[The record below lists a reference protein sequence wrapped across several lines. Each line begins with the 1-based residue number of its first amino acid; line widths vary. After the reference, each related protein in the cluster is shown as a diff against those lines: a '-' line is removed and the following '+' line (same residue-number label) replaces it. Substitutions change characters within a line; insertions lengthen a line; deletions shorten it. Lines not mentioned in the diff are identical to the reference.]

1 MTGEVHTPRTA
12 TVSAA
17 YEAALA
23 VAAELDLTNVLQR
36 LVDLARTVVPA
47 RYAALGVADDSGTIT
62 GFITSG
68 ISSAERARLGPI
80 PQGHGLLGVL
90 IHEKTP
96 LLVPDIAADPRSAG
110 FPPHHPPMTTL
121 LGVPILLGD
130 RVLGNLYLTDRI
142 DGNPFDENDL
152 RALRIFAAHAATAID
167 RARLF
172 ELLAESRQLAEEQRD
187 QVQAILNSL
196 PAAVIIA
203 RAADW
208 QVEMANPAASALLL
222 DQQPALMAHPPQPGV
237 DYDVLQADGTLLP
250 RSQWP
255 LAHAFRG
262 ELVRNRQLVFAT
274 RTGRRI
280 PVLVQAAPLRDA
292 TGAIGRAVVVFQDV
306 TRLREAEQLKDDFL
320 SLVSHEMRTPLTAI
334 MGGAQMLL
342 EEASLDDETR
352 QDLLQNVVIESNRLN
367 RTLSNILTLTAIQAG
382 QMEPATEPVLLPV
395 LVRRAIA
402 ETQPLAPGHRFA
414 YELPASLPAAEADP
428 ELTGHIL
435 RNLLENAIKYS
446 PPGTTVHV
454 TGQTSGHTVMID
466 VRDEGAGI
474 AASHIPHLFER
485 FRRPGADPGVRGM
498 GLGLYLCHHLVQVQG
513 GSLAASSPGPGLGS
527 TFTIVLPVA
536 AGWDD
541 TGD

>member
-1 MTGEVHTPRTA
+1 MPGERDSPHTVTA
-12 TVSAA
+12 LAA

-23 VAAELDLTNVLQR
+23 VAVELDLTTVLQR

-47 RYAALGVADDSGTIT
+47 HYAALGVADASGTIVE
-62 GFITSG
+62 FITSG
-68 ISSAERARLGPI
+68 ISSAERTRLGPI

-90 IHEKTP
+90 IRERTP
-96 LLVPDIAADPRSAG
+96 LLVPDIAQDPRSVG
-110 FPPHHPPMTTL
+110 FPPHHPPMKTL
-121 LGVPILLGD
+121 LGVPILLGAH
-130 RVLGNLYLTDRI
+130 VLGDLYLTERI
-142 DGNPFDENDL
+142 DGNPFDEDDL
-152 RALRIFAAHAATAID
+152 RALRVFAAHAATAID

-203 RAADW
+203 RSADW

-222 DQQPALMAHPPQPGV
+222 DQPALLGRPPQPGV
-237 DYDVLQADGTLLP
+237 DYDVLQPDGAPLP

-262 ELVRNRQLVFAT
+262 EVVRNRQLVFAT

-292 TGAIGRAVVVFQDV
+292 SGAIARAVVVFQDI

-334 MGGAQMLL
+334 MGGAQLL
-342 EEASLDDETR
+342 LDETVLDDDTR
-352 QDLLQNVVIESNRLN
+352 RDLLQNVVIESNRLN

-382 QMEPATEPVLLPV
+382 QMDPATEPVLLTAQ
-395 LVRRAIA
+395 VRRAIA
-402 ETQPLAPGHRFA
+402 DTQSLAPEHRFA
-414 YELPASLPAAEADP
+414 YELPPNLPAAEADP

-446 PPGTTVHV
+446 PAGTTVHV
-454 TGQTSGHTVMID
+454 GGETSGDRVMIH

-474 AASHIPHLFER
+474 AAEHLPHLFDR
-485 FRRPGADPGVRGM
+485 FRRPGADPAVRGM
-498 GLGLYLCHHLVQVQG
+498 GLGLYLCHHLAQVQNG
-513 GSLAASSPGPGLGS
+513 RLTVSSAGPGHGS
-527 TFTIVLPVA
+527 TFTIDLPIA
-536 AGWDD
+536 SGWDESD
-541 TGD
+541 D

>member
-1 MTGEVHTPRTA
+1 MTGEPAPPRTTTA
-12 TVSAA
+12 LAA

-23 VAAELDLTNVLQR
+23 VAAELDLRTVLQR

-47 RYAALGVADDSGTIT
+47 RYAALGVADGAGTIVE
-62 GFITSG
+62 FITSG
-68 ISSAERARLGPI
+68 ITTAERARLGEI
-80 PQGHGLLGVL
+80 PQGHGLLAVL

-96 LLVPDIAADPRSAG
+96 LLGPDIAADPRSAG
-110 FPPHHPPMTTL
+110 FPPHHPPMKTL
-121 LGVPILLGD
+121 LGVPILLGE
-130 RVLGNLYLTDRI
+130 RVLGNLYLTERA
-142 DGNPFDENDL
+142 DGNPFDEDDL
-152 RALRIFAAHAATAID
+152 RALRVFAAHAATAID
-167 RARLF
+167 RAQLF
-172 ELLAESRQLAEEQRD
+172 ELLRESRIDAEEQRD

-203 RAADW
+203 RASDW

-222 DQQPALMAHPPQPGV
+222 DQPALLAHPPQPGV
-237 DYDVLQADGTLLP
+237 DYDVLQADDTPLP

-262 ELVRNRQLVFAT
+262 ELVRNRQLMFAT

-352 QDLLQNVVIESNRLN
+352 QDLLQNVVIEGNRLN

-382 QMEPATEPVLLPV
+382 QMEPATEPVLLPM

-402 ETQPLAPGHRFA
+402 ETQPLAPGHLFS
-414 YELPASLPAAEADP
+414 YELPAGLPAAEADP
-428 ELTGHIL
+428 DLTGHIL

-454 TGQTSGHTVMID
+454 TGRSPGDTVMID

-474 AASHIPHLFER
+474 AAAHIPHLFER

-513 GSLAASSPGPGLGS
+513 GSLTASSPGPGHGS